1 MRALCQSLNRKRRL
15 KAGLKVMAAA
25 FVLASA
31 PTAFSQLDGSGNYD
45 EHGILWTPWNPD
57 DWTRRFH
64 LGAVVG
70 FNINAKFNMSG
81 NFGVSGNDPA
91 HGTYDDG
98 YVHPDNSGAGDGYT
112 SNWGYNNAS
121 QYNAAKNTLTMDA
134 VTGFTVTGS
143 NHASE
148 DAGPTPGIDLAYS
161 AYIWHSG
168 HFGIGWE
175 LGFDWMP
182 INISDN
188 NAIKG
193 SVNEFTYVYDTGG
206 IVIPDPPYQGGPS
219 GTGPLLPTSPSY
231 TSQTSTDAIITGS
244 RSLDLNLYIF
254 RLGPTFN
261 LDLGKDFS
269 VAASFGPAMG
279 IVDGDYQFNEHI
291 TPTDPS
297 TGLPTGPT
305 AQNKGQFGATDL
317 VYGGYVSATLI
328 YHLPNSD
335 GRADLFLT
343 TQFMPLSAATYKG
356 DGREGK
362 LELSGQVSIS
372 IGVNWP
378 F

>member
-1 MRALCQSLNRKRRL
+1 MRAFCQTMNRQCRL
-15 KAGLKVMAAA
+15 KAGIKLIAAA
-25 FVLASA
+25 VVLASA

-70 FNINAKFNMSG
+70 FNIGAKFNMSG
-81 NFGVSGNDPA
+81 NFGISGNNPA
-91 HGTYDDG
+91 AGIYDDG

-161 AYIWHSG
+161 AYVWHAG

-182 INISDN
+182 ITISDN
-188 NAIKG
+188 NPISG
-193 SVNEFTYVYDTGG
+193 TVNLNTYVYDTGG
-206 IVIPDPPYQGGPS
+206 IVVPDPPYQGGSS
-219 GTGPLLPTSPSY
+219 GTGPLIPLPDNPPTPTTTTS
-231 TSQTSTDAIITGS
+231 DATITGS

-254 RLGPTFN
+254 RLGPTIN

-291 TPTDPS
+291 FDSASGTT
-297 TGLPTGPT
+297 T
-305 AQNKGQFGATDL
+305 QNKGQFGSTEL
-317 VYGGYVSATLI
+317 VYGGYVNASLI

-335 GRADLFLT
+335 GRADLYLS
-343 TQFMPLSAATYKG
+343 TQFMPLSSATYKG

-362 LELSGQVSIS
+362 LELSGQMSIS